1 MGTYEAHIN
10 TVNQAHSFTFR
21 ALCVQSSLCYALAM
35 CVCVFAKTRHFIAK
49 QQKMLRILFLLLLFS
64 LEVLYSIWNTYAML
78 QSHAETNEKELKK
91 TNSNQKGKSQN
102 KYTESLYFTELRRRR
117 IWLVDEKI
125 NFEIVSLGLLSFE
138 CIHWIC
144 CRHFSSKI
152 DLFHSLN
159 TNRWPRKWLFL

>member
-21 ALCVQSSLCYALAM
+21 ALCVQSSLCYALAVY
-35 CVCVFAKTRHFIAK
+35 VCAKTRHFIAK
-49 QQKMLRILFLLLLFS
+49 QQKMLRILFFCCCFLLNCCTQ
-64 LEVLYSIWNTYAML
+64 Y
-78 QSHAETNEKELKK
+78 ETLTRCCNHTQKRMKKNFKK

-102 KYTESLYFTELRRRR
+102 KYTETLYVTELRRRR

-152 DLFHSLN
+152 DLFHSIN
-159 TNRWPRKWLFL
+159 TNRWQRKWLFL

>member
-21 ALCVQSSLCYALAM
+21 ALCVHRLYAMLWL
-35 CVCVFAKTRHFIAK
+35 CVCVCLPKRDISLQNSRKCLEFCFFCCC
-49 QQKMLRILFLLLLFS
+49 FLLNCCTQ
-64 LEVLYSIWNTYAML
+64 Y
-78 QSHAETNEKELKK
+78 ETLTRCCNHTQKRMKKNLKK